1 MPETS
6 TSERGAD
13 RSAPT
18 CYPILRDLLRA
29 GYAVELRPENNDS
42 IMMTVVEACNGNVEG
57 VEVELGGFEWL
68 FAEEGLADR
77 LAEIKRSLLG

>member
-1 MPETS
+1 METS
-6 TSERGAD
+6 TSERVAD

-29 GYAVELRPENNDS
+29 GYAVELRPEEDS
-42 IMMTVVEACNGNVEG
+42 DSVTMTVVEARNGNVEG

-68 FAEEGLADR
+68 FAEQGLAER
-77 LAEIKRSLLG
+77 LEEARQSLLG